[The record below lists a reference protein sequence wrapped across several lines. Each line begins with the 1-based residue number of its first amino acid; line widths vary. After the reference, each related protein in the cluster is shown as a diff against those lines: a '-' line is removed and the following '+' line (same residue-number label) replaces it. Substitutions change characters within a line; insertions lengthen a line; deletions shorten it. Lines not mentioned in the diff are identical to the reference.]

1 MVDENTEGRPPRLLR
16 RAVMPL
22 LVGAGCAVVGAQWL
36 QSRQQARIV
45 RHDDALLDGEAHDLT
60 LSWPFAQASTLY
72 NVALRQDF
80 FSQYRL
86 DVHLRSGAVTGR
98 DAIADLRAGRS
109 MAAVAPVLSW
119 LQAYQADADLP
130 ARLVMGLQAGTFRL
144 LVRRR
149 LRIAKIEDLVGRR
162 IAVLNADMADRL
174 FFSVILRRKGLNP
187 DTAPDWVILPPDQI
201 DDALAAGT
209 VDAVALHDPL
219 AWQLL
224 NNRALDLVELV
235 NSVKG
240 LYAERTNL
248 ALGVST
254 DLLAQTPGA
263 AVALV
268 LALSHAARWLPQ
280 HVAEAAALL
289 DDRVEGMD
297 QDTILQMMR
306 HEVLGISPV
315 GNDLKIQIA
324 RYVDELKLLGIFP
337 DSLDSAGYAR
347 TISADILH
355 HGQRGS
361 HGAGQSGGEFT
372 R

>member
-1 MVDENTEGRPPRLLR
+1 MVEENRGGKRLLPR
-16 RAVMPL
+16 RRVVMPL
-22 LVGAGCAVVGAQWL
+22 LAAAGCAMVGAQWL

-45 RHDDALLDGEAHDLT
+45 RRDDALLDGEPHDLT
-60 LSWPFAQASTLY
+60 LSWPYAGTSTLY

-86 DVHLRSGAVTGR
+86 DVHLREGVLTGR
-98 DAIADLRAGRS
+98 DAIADLQAGRC
-109 MAAVAPVLSW
+109 MAAVAPLLSW
-119 LQAYQADADLP
+119 LQAFQADVVLP

-149 LRIAKIEDLVGRR
+149 LRIAKIEDLVGHR

-174 FFSVILRRKGLNP
+174 FFSVILRCKGLNP
-187 DTAPDWVILPPDQI
+187 DTAPNWVILPPDQI
-201 DDALAAGT
+201 DDALLAGS

-224 NNRALDLVELV
+224 GNPALDLVELV
-235 NSVKG
+235 NSVNG
-240 LYAERTNL
+240 LYARRTNL
-248 ALGVST
+248 ALGISADV
-254 DLLAQTPGA
+254 LQQTPSA

-268 LALSHAARWLPQ
+268 LALSSAARWLPA
-280 HVAEAAALL
+280 HMPEAATLL
-289 DDRVEGMD
+289 DGRVAGMR
-297 QDTILQMMR
+297 QDAILQMMR

-324 RYVDELKLLGIFP
+324 RYVDELKLLGLFP

-347 TISADILH
+347 HISADILH
-355 HGQRGS
+355 HGP
-361 HGAGQSGGEFT
+361 GA
-372 R
+372 RP

>member
-1 MVDENTEGRPPRLLR
+1 MEEDNRTGQPMRLLR
-16 RAVMPL
+16 RAVVPL
-22 LVGAGCAVVGAQWL
+22 LVGAGCAVVGGQWL

-45 RHDDALLDGEAHDLT
+45 RHDDELLDGEPHDLT
-60 LSWPFAQASTLY
+60 LSWPSAQASTLY

-80 FSQYRL
+80 FSQYHL
-86 DVHLRSGAVTGR
+86 DVHLQPGALTGR
-98 DAIADLRAGRS
+98 DAIADLQAGRS

-119 LQAYQADADLP
+119 LQAYQANADLP

-149 LRIAKIEDLVGRR
+149 LRIAKIEDLMGRR

-224 NNRALDLVELV
+224 NNRTLDMVELV

-254 DLLAQTPGA
+254 DLLDRTPGA

-268 LALSHAARWLPQ
+268 LALSHAARWLPE
-280 HVAEAAALL
+280 HMAEAATLL
-289 DDRVEGMD
+289 DGRVDGMD
-297 QDTILQMMR
+297 QDTVLQMMR

-324 RYVDELKLLGIFP
+324 RYVDELKLLGQFP

-347 TISADILH
+347 RISADILH
-355 HGQRGS
+355 HGRGGKG
-361 HGAGQSGGEFT
+361 GAGQAG
-372 R
+372 